1 MSDRTHRSIG
11 EVLHLLEDEFPE
23 VTISKIRFLESQ
35 GLLNPE
41 RTPSGYRM
49 FFNED
54 IGRLKWI
61 LVQQRDNFLP
71 LRVIKKRLDSNEW
84 SPEEFAIS
92 DVPAQADTFA
102 RNVEATEAGAASAV
116 GEASPASV
124 DDVASRLQAAAP
136 AVADAV
142 PEPVDVVPVAAVA
155 AAEANPAPQIVQS
168 TPVAPVEPPPV
179 SETAQPPVHVAE
191 VVPLTPVEEPSAA
204 TAPPE
209 PITEP
214 ALAAAPIEP
223 PVAEA
228 PVDVVEVAPAARQP
242 VAEPPVAAPAPIE
255 VVEAPAPIPQAVPQA
270 PAAVAPPPESARPV
284 QHASTML
291 PLHPPRNDALEAA
304 PVLASAEAPRTGALD
319 SSATDVTFNST
330 ELAEAAGIDIAMV
343 RELQKFG
350 IIEAV
355 AEDPPTFDAD
365 SLMIARAAAAFMA
378 HGLEPRH
385 LKPFRIAAEREAG
398 MLEQLT
404 LPVARQKSAGASRRA
419 VDLANELVSMGSDLR
434 YAMLRRSLRS
444 TLELD

>member
-1 MSDRTHRSIG
+1 
-11 EVLHLLEDEFPE
+11 
-23 VTISKIRFLESQ
+23 
-35 GLLNPE
+35 
-41 RTPSGYRM
+41 
-49 FFNED
+49 
-54 IGRLKWI
+54 
-61 LVQQRDNFLP
+61 
-71 LRVIKKRLDSNEW
+71 
-84 SPEEFAIS
+84 
-92 DVPAQADTFA
+92 
-102 RNVEATEAGAASAV
+102 
-116 GEASPASV
+116 
-124 DDVASRLQAAAP
+124 
-136 AVADAV
+136 
-142 PEPVDVVPVAAVA
+142 
-155 AAEANPAPQIVQS
+155 
-168 TPVAPVEPPPV
+168 
-179 SETAQPPVHVAE
+179 
-191 VVPLTPVEEPSAA
+191 
-204 TAPPE
+204 
-209 PITEP
+209 
-214 ALAAAPIEP
+214 
-223 PVAEA
+223 
-228 PVDVVEVAPAARQP
+228 
-242 VAEPPVAAPAPIE
+242 
-255 VVEAPAPIPQAVPQA
+255 
-270 PAAVAPPPESARPV
+270 
-284 QHASTML
+284 ML